1 MDDYFT
7 TVSESQLLQVPG
19 MQPLRRDLL
28 QSALA
33 FYQDFL
39 KQRGDDPA
47 IRGEL
52 AAAFLRM
59 GKIRSEL
66 GEGAEARKA
75 HEKARE
81 LYDAL
86 TQTAPE
92 SVAWRHGLAESY
104 FRLGRTE
111 EAIALWEKLVKPGQ
125 PRFQKEL
132 AAAYNTR
139 AIHSRQQASQ
149 QKPCQTISALAI
161 REMLVRLNP
170 EDVEAQRDLGVTLNN
185 IGILLSKKERLAD
198 ALVMYRR
205 AVERVQA
212 AFVRSPQ
219 VISNGRLVVI
229 GLGNVA
235 AIERQLG
242 RSEEALAAYQQ
253 SVEVWRKLAPNPA
266 VPSVHSGLF
275 RGYRD
280 LGALPAVAEA
290 D

>member
-1 MDDYFT
+1 
-7 TVSESQLLQVPG
+7 
-19 MQPLRRDLL
+19 MQD
-28 QSALA
+28 
-33 FYQDFL
+33 
-39 KQRGDDPA
+39 
-47 IRGEL
+47 
-52 AAAFLRM
+52 
-59 GKIRSEL
+59 
-66 GEGAEARKA
+66 
-75 HEKARE
+75 H
-81 LYDAL
+81 
-86 TQTAPE
+86 
-92 SVAWRHGLAESY
+92 
-104 FRLGRTE
+104 
-111 EAIALWEKLVKPGQ
+111 
-125 PRFQKEL
+125 
-132 AAAYNTR
+132 
-139 AIHSRQQASQ
+139 RQ
-149 QKPCQTISALAI
+149 ALAI

-205 AVERVQA
+205 AVEHVQA

-242 RSEEALAAYQQ
+242 HSEEALAAYQQ
-253 SVEVWRKLAPNPA
+253 SVEVWRKLARQPA

-280 LGALPAVAEA
+280 LAPLPAVAEA